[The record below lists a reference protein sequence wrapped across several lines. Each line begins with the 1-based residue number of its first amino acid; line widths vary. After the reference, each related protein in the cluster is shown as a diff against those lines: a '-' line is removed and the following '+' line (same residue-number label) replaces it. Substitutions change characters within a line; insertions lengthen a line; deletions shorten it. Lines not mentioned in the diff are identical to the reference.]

1 MEAGETSNE
10 IQQNGICG
18 ACETFRRN
26 EEYLQKFCVKYEGR
40 ILLQNKG
47 IILYF
52 ILELSR
58 VEYELDNSGLVCVM
72 SEGTTVP
79 VRPTQMLYLNL
90 NSAAVH

>member
-1 MEAGETSNE
+1 M
-10 IQQNGICG
+10 
-18 ACETFRRN
+18 
-26 EEYLQKFCVKYEGR
+26 YLQKFCVKYEGR

-58 VEYELDNSGLVCVM
+58 VEYELDNSGSVCVM

-79 VRPTQMLYLNL
+79 VRATQMLYLNL
-90 NSAAVH
+90 KSAAAHYYRQCCIDPSEHCAVSV